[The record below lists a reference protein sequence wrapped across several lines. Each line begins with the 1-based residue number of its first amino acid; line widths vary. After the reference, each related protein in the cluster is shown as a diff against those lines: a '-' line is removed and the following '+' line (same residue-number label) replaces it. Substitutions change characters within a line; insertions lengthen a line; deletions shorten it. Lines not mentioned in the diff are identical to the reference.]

1 MKLKFWEK
9 KPEVTREEPILLTAF
24 KETVASWSIPEPKP
38 EERSGFIREVS
49 HKHLTTRGR
58 R

>member
-1 MKLKFWEK
+1 MSWKFWEK
-9 KPEVTREEPILLTAF
+9 KPDVTREEVLPINALREGYKIDF
-24 KETVASWSIPEPKP
+24 HVEEKP
-38 EERSGFIREVS
+38 EERSGFIREMS